1 MFPRYCKKHSW
12 QNWGYPDNKGR
23 MEKNCYWILK
33 VVIFNSKLFERCYE
47 KREIIAFVP
56 KKKRGKVLEKIQNG
70 ESGEAIIYNIHS
82 GWIKTESTPYI
93 DGDLSEAITTTSLYI
108 T

>member
-1 MFPRYCKKHSW
+1 MKITMAATSAYDENEIHIHFTTQKGECISIGDMIDIPMIDHS
-12 QNWGYPDNKGR
+12 
-23 MEKNCYWILK
+23 
-33 VVIFNSKLFERCYE
+33 YE

-93 DGDLSEAITTTSLYI
+93 DDDLSEAITTTSLYI